1 MADPISGHTTTLTD
15 GGFILS
21 PSLTNLIAATHGN
34 GILSL
39 EDTATTASTRN
50 TPASLPGAVTHDG
63 NYTITIKGGH
73 AVIDGL
79 ICDFADGYTNNAPT
93 AMTLQLTAANTSGS
107 NSALGSGEQC
117 LFVVYVTSDTGSGNT
132 NKGIRVEKGT
142 NTTTFPSTPSA
153 FLTDPDS
160 SLDVKQSTV
169 LAVVRATYQA
179 SNGGDLNVDIQE
191 VFDVRTFLKPSPIYF
206 TPMVKSA
213 VGAAINDTTRINE
226 FQDLDAMHG
235 AGNENGQLEDSTLGA
250 MWMSKDVHGNDALY
264 FSGKLGG
271 SRRTFKLGPDN
282 LYQASTSSNI
292 TFEYDDYNYFLIT
305 PGAGITLNPD
315 VSDAAFP
322 PGHTVI
328 VTNLAANTHSI
339 AFDSTGINTSIG
351 PQSWG
356 IFSYTGSAWVK
367 VLDAS
372 LSTSTS
378 AGNANEVQLGTA
390 SAAFAAS
397 SSLTFNASSNPK
409 LLTVGGKMDISGLID
424 NPTGVGLTP
433 VSSNPNDATTLWV
446 DSQNSNA
453 LKFGSSEVSVGAG
466 ASTFLGLSDTP
477 SSFTNGHFLK
487 TSGSEVTSAALANS
501 DLPTALTSVVSIGR
515 TNDVLTVSKDLTVTG
530 NFIVNGETT
539 TINSNTLTVD
549 DKFIQLGNIA
559 SGTITGNFSNTSAVV
574 TNIADT
580 SSLVV
585 GMTITSGDG
594 SAGGFTGIAGG
605 TTIASVDSTTQI
617 TLSQAVTGNG
627 TQKIVNFGASSDLTS
642 DGGGIKLAG
651 TSTNKEI
658 TWSNA
663 NDAWTFNQNIYP
675 STDSTYNL
683 GSSAIRFANGYLDAI
698 DVTSVVAGT
707 ITGSGDLNVK
717 KNNGDSGLLYVDK
730 SADKVGINTGTD
742 PAIDLEVGGAGFSSV
757 ITFTTGSTAA
767 GSGVNSFTILDATKT
782 AKFKALRL
790 FIAITG
796 RISSTDI
803 TELSTAHV
811 IVNGTSSAVIGTP
824 YGVTLSSGSTA
835 VVGTYAIG
843 LSGSNELVLKITA
856 NSGAQGDPIT
866 GKITIQGMDLS

>member
-339 AFDSTGINTSIG
+339 AFDSTGINISIG

-397 SSLTFNASSNPK
+397 ITFNASSNPK
-409 LLTVGGKMDISGLID
+409 LLTLGGNASISGLVY
-424 NPTGVGLTP
+424 NPTGLQFTKVND
-433 VSSNPNDATTLWV
+433 NPGNAFTLWV
-446 DSQNSNA
+446 DEDDSDK
-453 LKFGSSEVSVGAG
+453 LKFGTSEVSVGAG
-466 ASTFLGLSDTP
+466 TTTFLGLSDTP
-477 SSFTNGHFLK
+477 SSFTNGHILK
-487 TSGSEVTSAALANS
+487 TSGSAVTSAALTNS

-549 DKFIQLGNIA
+549 DKFIQLGNIV
-559 SGTITGNFSNTSAVV
+559 SGTITGNFSNASAVV

-585 GMTITSGDG
+585 GMAITNGDG
-594 SAGGFTGIAGG
+594 GAGGFTGIAGG
-605 TTIASVDSTTQI
+605 TTIASIAGNGTEI
-617 TLSQAVTGNG
+617 TLSQAVTGTG
-627 TQKIVNFGASSDLTS
+627 STRIVNFGASSDLTS

-675 STDSTYNL
+675 SADSTYNL

-707 ITGSGDLNVK
+707 ITGSGDLNIK
-717 KNNGDSGLLYVDK
+717 KNNGDSGLLFVDK

-757 ITFTTGSTAA
+757 ITVGTGTTAA
-767 GSGVNSFTILDATKT
+767 GSGVNNFTILDATKT

-790 FIAITG
+790 FMAITG
-796 RISSTDI
+796 GDPAI

-811 IVNGTSSAVIGTP
+811 IVNGTSNAVIGTP

-843 LSGSNELVLKITA
+843 LGSSNELVLKITA
-856 NSGAQGDPIT
+856 NSGAPQSNPIS

>member
-1 MADPISGHTTTLTD
+1 MATPISGHTTTLTD

-50 TPASLPGAVTHDG
+50 TPASLPGAVSHDG
-63 NYTITIKGGH
+63 NYTITVKGGH

-79 ICDFADGYTNNAPT
+79 ICDFADGYTNNSPT
-93 AMTLQLTAANTSGS
+93 SMTLQLTAANTSGS
-107 NSALGSGEQC
+107 NDALGSGEQC

-132 NKGIRVEKGT
+132 NKGIRVEKGA
-142 NTTTFPSTPSA
+142 NSTTFPITPSA
-153 FLTDPDS
+153 FLLDPDS
-160 SLDVKQSTV
+160 GLDVKQSIV
-169 LAVVRATYQA
+169 LGVVRATYQA
-179 SNGGDLNVDIQE
+179 SGGGDLNVDIQE

-315 VSDAAFP
+315 VADAVFP

-339 AFDSTGINTSIG
+339 AFDSAGINTSIG

-356 IFSYTGSAWVK
+356 IFTYAGSAWVK

-378 AGNANEVQLGTA
+378 AGGTNQVQLGTS

-397 SSLTFNASSNPK
+397 SSLQFNHSSSPK
-409 LLTVGGKMDISGLID
+409 LLSVGGNASISGLVY
-424 NPTGVGLTP
+424 NPTGLQFTKVDD
-433 VSSNPNDATTLWV
+433 NPGDAFTLWV
-446 DSQNSNA
+446 DENDGDK
-453 LKFGSSEVSVGAG
+453 LKFNNSAVSFSAG
-466 ASTFLGLSDTP
+466 ATFLSLSDTI
-477 SSFTNGHFLK
+477 SSFTNGHILK
-487 TSGSEVTSAALANS
+487 TSGSAVTSAALVNA

-530 NFIVNGETT
+530 NFKVNGETT

-549 DKFIQLGNIA
+549 DKLIELGTVA
-559 SGTITGNFSNTSAVV
+559 SGTITGNFSTLNAIV
-574 TNIADT
+574 TNVPDT
-580 SSLVV
+580 SPLVV
-585 GMTITSGDG
+585 GMSIIGV
-594 SAGGFTGIAGG
+594 GGYNGIPAG
-605 TTIASVDSTTQI
+605 TTIVSVDSVSQI
-617 TLSQAVTGNG
+617 TLSATPTGPGNG
-627 TQKIVNFGASSDLTS
+627 KAATYGAASDLTS
-642 DGGGIKLAG
+642 DGGGIQLAG
-651 TSTNKEI
+651 TSTNKTI
-658 TWSNA
+658 LWSNA
-663 NDAWTFNQNIYP
+663 NDAWAFNQNIYP
-675 STDSTYNL
+675 SADSTYNL
-683 GSSAIRFANGYLDAI
+683 GSSTIRFATGYLDTVNA
-698 DVTSVVAGT
+698 TSVVAGT
-707 ITGSGDLNVK
+707 ITGSGDVAIDTDTLF
-717 KNNGDSGLLYVDK
+717 VDV

-742 PAIDLEVGGAGFSSV
+742 PKIDLEVGGAGFSSV
-757 ITFTTGSTAA
+757 ITGGTA
-767 GSGVNSFTILDATKT
+767 GSNAGSSAIDITLLDATKT

-790 FIAITG
+790 FIAVTG
-796 RISSTDI
+796 TIGGAAV

-811 IVNGTSSAVIGTP
+811 IVNGTSSAVLGTP
-824 YGVTLSSGSTA
+824 YGVTLSTGTTA
-835 VVGTYAIG
+835 VIG
-843 LSGSNELVLKITA
+843 SYTIAMSSAALVLKLIA
-856 NSGAQGDPIT
+856 SSQAQGNPVIA
-866 GKITIQGMDLS
+866 KITIQGMDLS

>member
-1 MADPISGHTTTLTD
+1 MATPISGHTTTLTD

-50 TPASLPGAVTHDG
+50 TPASLPGAVSHDG
-63 NYTITIKGGH
+63 NYTITVKGGH

-79 ICDFADGYTNNAPT
+79 ICDFADGYTNNSPT
-93 AMTLQLTAANTSGS
+93 SMTLQLTAANTSGS
-107 NSALGSGEQC
+107 NDALGSGEQC

-132 NKGIRVEKGT
+132 NKGIRVEKGA
-142 NTTTFPSTPSA
+142 NSTTFPITPSA
-153 FLTDPDS
+153 FLLDPDS
-160 SLDVKQSTV
+160 GLDVKQSIV
-169 LAVVRATYQA
+169 LGVVRATYQA
-179 SNGGDLNVDIQE
+179 SGGGDLNVDIQE

-315 VSDAAFP
+315 VADAVFP

-339 AFDSTGINTSIG
+339 AFDSAGINTSIG

-356 IFSYTGSAWVK
+356 IFTYAGSAWVK

-378 AGNANEVQLGTA
+378 AGGTNQVQLGTS

-397 SSLTFNASSNPK
+397 SSLQFNHSSSPK
-409 LLTVGGKMDISGLID
+409 LLSVGGNASISGLVY
-424 NPTGVGLTP
+424 NPTGLQFTKVDD
-433 VSSNPNDATTLWV
+433 NPGDAFTLWV
-446 DSQNSNA
+446 DENDGDK
-453 LKFGSSEVSVGAG
+453 LKFNNSAVSFSAG
-466 ASTFLGLSDTP
+466 ATFLSLSDTI
-477 SSFTNGHFLK
+477 SSFTNGHILK
-487 TSGSEVTSAALANS
+487 TSGSAVTSAALVNA

-530 NFIVNGETT
+530 NFKVNGETT

-549 DKFIQLGNIA
+549 DKLIELGTVA
-559 SGTITGNFSNTSAVV
+559 SGTITGNFSTLNAIV
-574 TNIADT
+574 TNVPDT
-580 SSLVV
+580 SPLVV
-585 GMTITSGDG
+585 GMSIIGV
-594 SAGGFTGIAGG
+594 GGYNGIPAG
-605 TTIASVDSTTQI
+605 TTIVSVDSVSQI
-617 TLSQAVTGNG
+617 TLSATPTGPGNG
-627 TQKIVNFGASSDLTS
+627 KAATYGAASDLTS
-642 DGGGIKLAG
+642 DGGGIQLAG
-651 TSTNKEI
+651 TSTSHKTI
-658 TWSNA
+658 LWSND

-675 STDSTYNL
+675 SADSTYNL
-683 GSSAIRFANGYLDAI
+683 GSSTIRFATGYLDTVNA
-698 DVTSVVAGT
+698 TSVVAGT
-707 ITGSGDLNVK
+707 ITGSGDVAIDTDTLF
-717 KNNGDSGLLYVDK
+717 VDV

-742 PAIDLEVGGAGFSSV
+742 PKIDLEVGGAGFSSV
-757 ITFTTGSTAA
+757 ITGGTA
-767 GSGVNSFTILDATKT
+767 GSNAGSSAIDITLLDATKT

-790 FIAITG
+790 FIAVTG
-796 RISSTDI
+796 TIGGAAV

-811 IVNGTSSAVIGTP
+811 IVNGTSSAVLGTP
-824 YGVTLSSGSTA
+824 YGVTLSTGTTA
-835 VVGTYAIG
+835 VIG
-843 LSGSNELVLKITA
+843 SYTIAMSSAALVLKLIA
-856 NSGAQGDPIT
+856 SSQAQGNPVIA
-866 GKITIQGMDLS
+866 KITIQGMDLS

>member
-1 MADPISGHTTTLTD
+1 MATPISGHTTTLTD

-50 TPASLPGAVTHDG
+50 TPASLPGAVSHDG
-63 NYTITIKGGH
+63 NYTITVKGGH

-79 ICDFADGYTNNAPT
+79 ICDFADGYTNNSPT
-93 AMTLQLTAANTSGS
+93 SMTLQLTAANTSGS
-107 NSALGSGEQC
+107 NDALGSGEQC

-132 NKGIRVEKGT
+132 NKGIRVEKGA
-142 NTTTFPSTPSA
+142 NSTTFPITPSA
-153 FLTDPDS
+153 FLLDPDS
-160 SLDVKQSTV
+160 GLDVKQSIV
-169 LAVVRATYQA
+169 LGVVRATYQA
-179 SNGGDLNVDIQE
+179 SGGGDLNVDIQE

-315 VSDAAFP
+315 VADAVFP

-339 AFDSTGINTSIG
+339 AFDSAGINTSIG

-356 IFSYTGSAWVK
+356 IFTYAGSAWVK

-378 AGNANEVQLGTA
+378 AGGTNQVQLGTS

-397 SSLTFNASSNPK
+397 SSLQFNHSSSPK
-409 LLTVGGKMDISGLID
+409 LLSVGGNASISGLVY
-424 NPTGVGLTP
+424 NPTGLQFTKVDD
-433 VSSNPNDATTLWV
+433 NPGDAFTLWV
-446 DSQNSNA
+446 DENDGDK
-453 LKFGSSEVSVGAG
+453 LKFNNSAVSFSAG
-466 ASTFLGLSDTP
+466 ATFLSLSDTI
-477 SSFTNGHFLK
+477 SSFTNGHILK
-487 TSGSEVTSAALANS
+487 TSGSAVTSAALVNA

-530 NFIVNGETT
+530 NFKVNGETT

-549 DKFIQLGNIA
+549 DKLIELGTVA
-559 SGTITGNFSNTSAVV
+559 SGTITGNFNGNTTV
-574 TNIADT
+574 TNVPDT
-580 SSLVV
+580 SPLVV
-585 GMTITSGDG
+585 GMSITG
-594 SAGGFTGIAGG
+594 AGGYTGIPAG
-605 TTIASVDSTTQI
+605 TTIVSVDSVSQI
-617 TLSQAVTGNG
+617 TLSATPTGPGNG
-627 TQKIVNFGASSDLTS
+627 KAATYGAASDLTS
-642 DGGGIKLAG
+642 DGGGIQLAG
-651 TSTNKEI
+651 TSTSHKTI
-658 TWSNA
+658 LWSND

-675 STDSTYNL
+675 SADSTYNL
-683 GSSAIRFANGYLDAI
+683 GSSTIRFATGYLDTVNA
-698 DVTSVVAGT
+698 TSVVAGT
-707 ITGSGDLNVK
+707 ITGSGDVAIDTDTLF
-717 KNNGDSGLLYVDK
+717 VDV

-742 PAIDLEVGGAGFSSV
+742 PKIDLEVGGAGFSSV
-757 ITFTTGSTAA
+757 ITGGTA
-767 GSGVNSFTILDATKT
+767 GSNAGSSAIDITLLDATKT

-790 FIAITG
+790 FIAVTG
-796 RISSTDI
+796 TIGGAAV

-811 IVNGTSSAVIGTP
+811 IVNGTSSAVLGTP
-824 YGVTLSSGSTA
+824 YGVTLSTGTTA
-835 VVGTYAIG
+835 VIG
-843 LSGSNELVLKITA
+843 SYTIAMSSAALVLKLIA
-856 NSGAQGDPIT
+856 SSQAQGNPVIA
-866 GKITIQGMDLS
+866 KITIQGMDLS

>member
-93 AMTLQLTAANTSGS
+93 TMTLQLTAANTSGS

-409 LLTVGGKMDISGLID
+409 LLTLGGNASISGLVY
-424 NPTGVGLTP
+424 NPTGLQFTKVND
-433 VSSNPNDATTLWV
+433 NPGNAFTLWV
-446 DSQNSNA
+446 DEDDSDK
-453 LKFGSSEVSVGAG
+453 LKFGTSEVSVGAG
-466 ASTFLGLSDTP
+466 TTTFLGLSDTP

-549 DKFIQLGNIA
+549 DKFIQLGNIT
-559 SGTITGNFSNTSAVV
+559 SGTITGTFDGTTTV
-574 TNIADT
+574 TNVSDT
-580 SSLVV
+580 SPLVA
-585 GMTITSGDG
+585 GMTITGAG
-594 SAGGFTGIAGG
+594 SYTGIPGG
-605 TTIASVDSTTQI
+605 TTIVSVDNASQI
-617 TLSQAVTGNG
+617 TISQSASAGAGKLATY
-627 TQKIVNFGASSDLTS
+627 GASSDLTS

-658 TWSNA
+658 TWSNT

-683 GSSAIRFANGYLDAI
+683 GSSAIRFATGYLDAV

-757 ITFTTGSTAA
+757 ITGGTG
-767 GSGVNSFTILDATKT
+767 GSNADSNVIDITLLDSTKT

-790 FIAITG
+790 FMAITG
-796 RISSTDI
+796 TVSNTAV

-811 IVNGTSSAVIGTP
+811 ITNGSSAGVIGTP
-824 YGVTLSSGSTA
+824 YGVTLSAGTA
-835 VVGTYAIG
+835 VIGTYAIG
-843 LSGSNELVLKITA
+843 FNSGSLLLKLTA
-856 NSGAQGDPIT
+856 NSGAHNNPIT
-866 GKITIQGMDLS
+866 AKITIQGMDLS

>member
-1 MADPISGHTTTLTD
+1 MANPISGHTTTLTD

-50 TPASLPGAVTHDG
+50 TPASLPGAVSHDG
-63 NYTITIKGGH
+63 NYTITVKGGH

-79 ICDFADGYTNNAPT
+79 ICDFADGYTNNSPT
-93 AMTLQLTAANTSGS
+93 SMTLQLTAANTSGS
-107 NSALGSGEQC
+107 NDALGSGEQC

-132 NKGIRVEKGT
+132 NKGIRVEKGA
-142 NTTTFPSTPSA
+142 NSTTFPITPSA
-153 FLTDPDS
+153 FLLDPDS
-160 SLDVKQSTV
+160 GLDVKQSIV
-169 LAVVRATYQA
+169 LGVVRATYQA
-179 SNGGDLNVDIQE
+179 SGGGDLNVDIQE

-315 VSDAAFP
+315 VADAVFP

-339 AFDSTGINTSIG
+339 AFDSAGINTSIG

-356 IFSYTGSAWVK
+356 IFTYAGSAWVK

-378 AGNANEVQLGTA
+378 AGGTNQVQLGT
-390 SAAFAAS
+390 S
-397 SSLTFNASSNPK
+397 SSLQFNHSSSPK
-409 LLTVGGKMDISGLID
+409 LLSVGGNASISGLVY
-424 NPTGVGLTP
+424 NPTGLQFTKVDD
-433 VSSNPNDATTLWV
+433 NPGDAFTLWV
-446 DSQNSNA
+446 DENDGDK
-453 LKFGSSEVSVGAG
+453 LKFNNSAVSFSAG
-466 ASTFLGLSDTP
+466 ATFLSLSDTI
-477 SSFTNGHFLK
+477 SSFTNGHILK
-487 TSGSEVTSAALANS
+487 TSGSAVTSAALVNA

-530 NFIVNGETT
+530 NFKVNGETT

-549 DKFIQLGNIA
+549 DKLIELGTVA
-559 SGTITGNFSNTSAVV
+559 SGTITGNFNGNTTV
-574 TNIADT
+574 TNVPDT
-580 SSLVV
+580 SPLVV
-585 GMTITSGDG
+585 GMSITG
-594 SAGGFTGIAGG
+594 AGGYTGIPAG
-605 TTIASVDSTTQI
+605 TTIVSVDSVSQI
-617 TLSQAVTGNG
+617 TLSATPTGPGNG
-627 TQKIVNFGASSDLTS
+627 KAATYGAASDLTS
-642 DGGGIKLAG
+642 DGGGIQLAG
-651 TSTNKEI
+651 TSTNKTI
-658 TWSNA
+658 LWSNA
-663 NDAWTFNQNIYP
+663 NDAWAFNQNIYP
-675 STDSTYNL
+675 SADSTYNL
-683 GSSAIRFANGYLDAI
+683 GSSTIRFATGYLDTVNA
-698 DVTSVVAGT
+698 TSVVAGT
-707 ITGSGDLNVK
+707 ITGSGDVAIDTDTLF
-717 KNNGDSGLLYVDK
+717 VDV

-742 PAIDLEVGGAGFSSV
+742 PKIDLEVGGAGFSSV
-757 ITFTTGSTAA
+757 ITGGTA
-767 GSGVNSFTILDATKT
+767 GSNAGSSAIDITLLDATKT

-790 FIAITG
+790 FIAVTG
-796 RISSTDI
+796 TIGGAAV

-811 IVNGTSSAVIGTP
+811 IVNGTSSAVLGTP
-824 YGVTLSSGSTA
+824 YGVTLSTGTTA
-835 VVGTYAIG
+835 VIG
-843 LSGSNELVLKITA
+843 SYTIAMSSAALVLKLIA
-856 NSGAQGDPIT
+856 SSQAQGNPVIA
-866 GKITIQGMDLS
+866 KITIQGMDLS

>member
-93 AMTLQLTAANTSGS
+93 TMTLQLTAANTSGS

-339 AFDSTGINTSIG
+339 AFDSTGINISIG

-356 IFSYTGSAWVK
+356 IFSYTGNAWVK

-397 SSLTFNASSNPK
+397 SSLTFNASSSPK

-453 LKFGSSEVSVGAG
+453 LKFGTSEVSVGAG
-466 ASTFLGLSDTP
+466 TSTFLGLSDTIN
-477 SSFTNGHFLK
+477 SFTNGHFLK
-487 TSGSEVTSAALANS
+487 TSGSAVTSAALANS

-559 SGTITGNFSNTSAVV
+559 SGTITGTFNGSTTV
-574 TNIADT
+574 TNVSDT
-580 SSLVV
+580 SPLVA
-585 GMTITSGDG
+585 GMTITGAG
-594 SAGGFTGIAGG
+594 SYTGIPGG
-605 TTIASVDSTTQI
+605 TTIVSVDSASQI
-617 TLSQAVTGNG
+617 TLSQSASAG
-627 TQKIVNFGASSDLTS
+627 TSKPATYGASSDLTS
-642 DGGGIKLAG
+642 DGGGIQLAG
-651 TSTNKEI
+651 TSTKKEI

-675 STDSTYNL
+675 SSDSTYNL
-683 GSSAIRFANGYLDAI
+683 GSSAIRFATGYLDAV
-698 DVTSVVAGT
+698 DATSVVAGT

-717 KNNGDSGLLYVDK
+717 KNNGDSGLLFVDK

-757 ITFTTGSTAA
+757 ITGGTG
-767 GSGVNSFTILDATKT
+767 GLDADSNLINITLLDSTKT

-790 FIAITG
+790 FMAISGTVSG
-796 RISSTDI
+796 TAV

-811 IVNGTSSAVIGTP
+811 ITNGSSAGVIGTP
-824 YGVTLSSGSTA
+824 YGVTLSAGTA
-835 VVGTYAIG
+835 VIGTYAIG
-843 LSGSNELVLKITA
+843 FDSGSLLLKLTA
-856 NSGAQGDPIT
+856 NSGAHGNPILA
-866 GKITIQGMDLS
+866 KITIQGMDIS

>member
-1 MADPISGHTTTLTD
+1 MATPISGHTTTLTD

-50 TPASLPGAVTHDG
+50 TPASLPGAVSHDG
-63 NYTITIKGGH
+63 NYTITVKGGH

-79 ICDFADGYTNNAPT
+79 ICDFADGYTNNSPT
-93 AMTLQLTAANTSGS
+93 SMTLQLTAANTSGS
-107 NSALGSGEQC
+107 NDALGSGEQC

-132 NKGIRVEKGT
+132 NKGIRVEKGA
-142 NTTTFPSTPSA
+142 NSTTFPITPSA
-153 FLTDPDS
+153 FLLDPDS
-160 SLDVKQSTV
+160 GLDVKQSIV
-169 LAVVRATYQA
+169 LGVVRATYQA
-179 SNGGDLNVDIQE
+179 SGGGDLNVDIQE

-315 VSDAAFP
+315 VADAVFP

-339 AFDSTGINTSIG
+339 AFDSAGINTSIG

-356 IFSYTGSAWVK
+356 IFTYAGSAWVK

-378 AGNANEVQLGTA
+378 AGGTNQVQLGTS

-397 SSLTFNASSNPK
+397 SSLQFNHSSSPK
-409 LLTVGGKMDISGLID
+409 LLSVGGNASISGLVY
-424 NPTGVGLTP
+424 NPTGLQFTKVDD
-433 VSSNPNDATTLWV
+433 NPGDAFTLWV
-446 DSQNSNA
+446 DENDGDK
-453 LKFGSSEVSVGAG
+453 LKFNNSAVSFSAG
-466 ASTFLGLSDTP
+466 ATFLSLSDTI
-477 SSFTNGHFLK
+477 SSFTNGHILK
-487 TSGSEVTSAALANS
+487 TSGSAVTSAALVNA

-530 NFIVNGETT
+530 NFKVNGETT

-549 DKFIQLGNIA
+549 DKLIELGTVA
-559 SGTITGNFSNTSAVV
+559 SGTITGNFSTLNAIV
-574 TNIADT
+574 TNVPDT
-580 SSLVV
+580 SPLVV
-585 GMTITSGDG
+585 GMSIIGV
-594 SAGGFTGIAGG
+594 GGYNGIPAG
-605 TTIASVDSTTQI
+605 TTIVSVDSVSQI
-617 TLSQAVTGNG
+617 TLSQTASSAAGKAATY
-627 TQKIVNFGASSDLTS
+627 GAASDLTS
-642 DGGGIKLAG
+642 DGGGIQLAG
-651 TSTNKEI
+651 TSTSHKTI
-658 TWSNA
+658 LWSND

-675 STDSTYNL
+675 SADSTYNL
-683 GSSAIRFANGYLDAI
+683 GSSTIRFATGYLDTVNA
-698 DVTSVVAGT
+698 TSVVAGT
-707 ITGSGDLNVK
+707 ITGSGDVAIDTDTLF
-717 KNNGDSGLLYVDK
+717 VDV

-742 PAIDLEVGGAGFSSV
+742 PKIDLEVGGAGFSSV
-757 ITFTTGSTAA
+757 ITGGTA
-767 GSGVNSFTILDATKT
+767 GSNAGSSAIDITLLDATKT

-790 FIAITG
+790 FIAVTG
-796 RISSTDI
+796 TIGGAAV

-811 IVNGTSSAVIGTP
+811 IVNGTSSAVLGTP
-824 YGVTLSSGSTA
+824 YGVTLSTGTTA
-835 VVGTYAIG
+835 VIG
-843 LSGSNELVLKITA
+843 SYTIAMSSAALVLKLIA
-856 NSGAQGDPIT
+856 SSQAQGNPVIA
-866 GKITIQGMDLS
+866 KITIQGMDLS

>member
-93 AMTLQLTAANTSGS
+93 TMTLQLTAANTSGS
-107 NSALGSGEQC
+107 NAALGSGEQC

-305 PGAGITLNPD
+305 PGAAITLNPD
-315 VSDAAFP
+315 VADAAFP

-378 AGNANEVQLGTA
+378 AGSANEVQLGTA

-453 LKFGSSEVSVGAG
+453 LKFGSSAVSFSAG
-466 ASTFLGLSDTP
+466 ATFLSLSDTI
-477 SSFTNGHFLK
+477 SSFTNGHILK
-487 TSGSEVTSAALANS
+487 TSGSAVTSAALVNA

-515 TNDVLTVSKDLTVTG
+515 TNNVLTVSKDLTVTG
-530 NFIVNGETT
+530 NLTVNGETT

-559 SGTITGNFSNTSAVV
+559 SGTITGTFSNASAVV

-605 TTIASVDSTTQI
+605 TTIASIAGNGTEI
-617 TLSQAVTGNG
+617 TLSQAVTGAA

-683 GSSAIRFANGYLDAI
+683 GSSAIRFATGYLDAI
-698 DVTSVVAGT
+698 DATSVVAGT

-717 KNNGDSGLLYVDK
+717 KNNGDSGLLFVDK

-757 ITFTTGSTAA
+757 ITFGTAGSNA
-767 GSGVNSFTILDATKT
+767 GSGVNSFTLLDATKT

-796 RISSTDI
+796 TISSATI

-835 VVGTYAIG
+835 VVDTYAIG
-843 LSGSNELVLKITA
+843 LSGSAELVLKITA
-856 NSGAQGDPIT
+856 NSGAQGSPMT
-866 GKITIQGMDLS
+866 GKVTIQGMDLS

>member
-339 AFDSTGINTSIG
+339 AFDSTGINISIG

-409 LLTVGGKMDISGLID
+409 LLTLGGNASISGLVY
-424 NPTGVGLTP
+424 NPTGLQFTKVND
-433 VSSNPNDATTLWV
+433 NPGNAFTLWV
-446 DSQNSNA
+446 DEDDSDK
-453 LKFGSSEVSVGAG
+453 LKFGTSEVSVGAG
-466 ASTFLGLSDTP
+466 TSTFLGLSDTP

-487 TSGSEVTSAALANS
+487 TSGSAVTSAALANS

-559 SGTITGNFSNTSAVV
+559 SGTITGNFSNASAVV
-574 TNIADT
+574 TNITDT

-585 GMTITSGDG
+585 GMAITNGDG

-617 TLSQAVTGNG
+617 TLSQAVSGSSNG
-627 TQKIVNFGASSDLTS
+627 RIVNFGASSDLTS

-698 DVTSVVAGT
+698 DATSVVAGT

-717 KNNGDSGLLYVDK
+717 KNNGDSGLLFVDK

-757 ITFTTGSTAA
+757 ITGGTG
-767 GSGVNSFTILDATKT
+767 GSNADSNQIDITLLDSTKT

-790 FIAITG
+790 FMAISGTVSG
-796 RISSTDI
+796 TAV

-811 IVNGTSSAVIGTP
+811 ITNGSSAGVIGTP
-824 YGVTLSSGSTA
+824 YGVTLSAGTA
-835 VVGTYAIG
+835 VIGTYAIG
-843 LSGSNELVLKITA
+843 FNSGSLLLKLTA
-856 NSGAQGDPIT
+856 NSGAHGNPIT
-866 GKITIQGMDLS
+866 AKITIQGMDLS

>member
-93 AMTLQLTAANTSGS
+93 TMTLQLTAANTSGS

-409 LLTVGGKMDISGLID
+409 LLTLGGNASISGLVY
-424 NPTGVGLTP
+424 NPTGLQFTKVND
-433 VSSNPNDATTLWV
+433 NPGNAFTLWV
-446 DSQNSNA
+446 DEDDSDK
-453 LKFGSSEVSVGAG
+453 LKFGTSEVSVGAG
-466 ASTFLGLSDTP
+466 TTTFLGLSDTP

-549 DKFIQLGNIA
+549 DKFIQLGNIT
-559 SGTITGNFSNTSAVV
+559 SGTITGTFDGTTTV
-574 TNIADT
+574 TNVSDT
-580 SSLVV
+580 SPLVA
-585 GMTITSGDG
+585 GMTITG
-594 SAGGFTGIAGG
+594 AGGYTGIPGG
-605 TTIASVDSTTQI
+605 TTIVSVDNASQI
-617 TLSQAVTGNG
+617 TISQSASAGAGKLATY
-627 TQKIVNFGASSDLTS
+627 GASSDLTS

-658 TWSNA
+658 TWSNT

-683 GSSAIRFANGYLDAI
+683 GSSAIRFATGYLDAV

-757 ITFTTGSTAA
+757 ITGGTGGLNADSNVIDITL
-767 GSGVNSFTILDATKT
+767 LDSTKT

-790 FIAITG
+790 FMAITG
-796 RISSTDI
+796 TVSGTAV

-811 IVNGTSSAVIGTP
+811 ITNGSSAGVIGTP
-824 YGVTLSSGSTA
+824 YGVTLSAGTA
-835 VVGTYAIG
+835 VIGTYAIG
-843 LSGSNELVLKITA
+843 FNSGSLLLKLTA
-856 NSGAQGDPIT
+856 NSGAHNNPIT
-866 GKITIQGMDLS
+866 AKITIQGMDLS